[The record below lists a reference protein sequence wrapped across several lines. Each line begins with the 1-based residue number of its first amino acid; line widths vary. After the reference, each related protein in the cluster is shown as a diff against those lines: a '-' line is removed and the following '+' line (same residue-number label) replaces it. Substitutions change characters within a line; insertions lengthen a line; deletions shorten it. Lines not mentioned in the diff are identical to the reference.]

1 MSFCE
6 LAWYCDA
13 ICGFLSPKDVM
24 LFSFFIILNKGIECV
39 IGTRYISYIYSVF
52 RDKYKKLKKGLK
64 FNISVFYWIMVMHT
78 LITLFIVIL
87 IYCIGWNII
96 TISNSQIFKPSNSD

>member
-1 MSFCE
+1 
-6 LAWYCDA
+6 
-13 ICGFLSPKDVM
+13 M

-64 FNISVFYWIMVMHT
+64 FNISVFYWIMVMYT
-78 LITLFIVIL
+78 LITVFIVIL

-96 TISNSQIFKPSNSD
+96 TISNPQIFKPSNSD